1 MCRGCS
7 PDTSKMTRRTRAPQ
21 ITSREEQE
29 ASVCGVRREK
39 QETREAQERDTRERH
54 KRERRERRE
63 TQETR
68 KTRSTG
74 RDLLVHGLQAFRMLI
89 DLKLHR
95 TLSLCR
101 GALSWMQGRSNRK
114 FRYLAAYTQFPGLP
128 RNPNF
133 QVLIDL
139 KLTTVLSHGHV
150 SWKLQVG
157 RLKSIGRGARQAH
170 VWLPWH

>member
-95 TLSLCR
+95 SLSLCR
-101 GALSWMQGRSNRK
+101 CRGCKGAATASSV
-114 FRYLAAYTQFPGLP
+114 TLP
-128 RNPNF
+128 LIRNF
-133 QVLIDL
+133 QDYPETQISRC
-139 KLTTVLSHGHV
+139 LST
-150 SWKLQVG
+150 
-157 RLKSIGRGARQAH
+157 
-170 VWLPWH
+170 